1 MIYTIGGIKGGSG
14 KTTIATNLSVF
25 LTSQGR
31 EVLLVDADDQESA
44 TDFAAIRAESGKSD
58 ITAVTLLS
66 KAVYDQI
73 PKLKTKYQ
81 DIVIDTGGRDT
92 DTQRYA
98 LLMSDVFLVPFIPRS
113 VDIWTLQK
121 VEQLITEA
129 KIPNPALQAYS
140 FLNRADTQ
148 GKDNQEAASVLKQ
161 SIAFEF
167 LDPIIRNRKA
177 FANAM
182 TSGLGV
188 QEVRPQD
195 EKALL
200 EMTELFQAV
209 LMPVEVL

>member
-1 MIYTIGGIKGGSG
+1 MIYTVGGIKGGSG

-25 LTSQGR
+25 LASQGR
-31 EVLLVDADDQESA
+31 DVLLVDADDQESA
-44 TDFAAIRAESGKSD
+44 TDFAAIRAEAGKSD

-66 KAVYDQI
+66 KGIYDQI
-73 PKLKTKYQ
+73 PKLKTKYD

-98 LLMSDVFLVPFIPRS
+98 LLLSDIFLVPFVPRS

-129 KIPNPALQAYS
+129 KIPNPFLLAFS

-148 GKDNQEAASVLKQ
+148 GKDNSEAAEVLRQ
-161 SIAFEF
+161 SEAFVF
-167 LDPIIRNRKA
+167 LEKTICNRKA

-182 TSGLGV
+182 TIGLGV
-188 QEVRPQD
+188 QEMKPMD
-195 EKALL
+195 EKAHF
-200 EMTELFQAV
+200 EAKSLFSSILA
-209 LMPVEVL
+209 PVEA